1 MKTVSNTKKVNDSQR
16 TIAEEISCSG
26 VGLHTGYTSTLR
38 FCAAPEGYG
47 YRFVRVDLLD
57 SPEIPA
63 LVENV
68 VSTNR
73 ATTLAVP
80 TRNGEVRVQTV
91 EHILAALVGMG
102 IDNCCIEIDAEEIP
116 ILDGSALP
124 FIQALQKAGVRSQGL
139 ERKYCE
145 LSEPLH
151 YESTAHGSEIHVFPA
166 DELSVECVL
175 EFTRVAALKRQ
186 EAHLLNIEAFES
198 EIAPARTFCLFSELE
213 LLAKQGLVRGG
224 TLENA
229 VVVMDDEYV
238 LSNEQKE
245 AKLSALMKQFS
256 LPMRPRLGTN
266 GYLNNTELRFP
277 NEPARHKIMDILGDI
292 ALLGMPLKAR
302 IFALRTG
309 HASNIAFVQKLR
321 RLYIR

>member
-1 MKTVSNTKKVNDSQR
+1 VKTASNNKKVKDCQH
-16 TIAEEISCSG
+16 TIAEAIAVSG
-26 VGLHTGYTSTLR
+26 VGLHTGCASTVR
-38 FCAAPEGYG
+38 FCAASEGYG
-47 YRFVRVDLLD
+47 YRFVRMDLPD

-73 ATTLAVP
+73 ATTIAVP
-80 TRNGEVRVQTV
+80 TQTGEVRVQTV
-91 EHILAALVGMG
+91 EHALAALVGMG
-102 IDNCCIEIDAEEIP
+102 IDNCRIEIDAEEIP

-151 YESTAHGSEIHVFPA
+151 YESTAHGSEIHAFPA
-166 DELSVECVL
+166 DELSIECML
-175 EFTRVAALKRQ
+175 KFTRVAALKRQ
-186 EAHLLNIEAFES
+186 EAQLLNIEAFES

-213 LLAKQGLVRGG
+213 FLVKQGLVRGG

-245 AKLSALMKQFS
+245 SKLSALMKRFA
-256 LPMRPRLGTN
+256 LPMSPTLGTT

-277 NEPARHKIMDILGDI
+277 NEPARHKILDIVGDI
-292 ALLGMPLKAR
+292 ALLGMPLKAH
-302 IFALRTG
+302 ISALRSG
-309 HASNIAFVQKLR
+309 HASNVAFVQKLR